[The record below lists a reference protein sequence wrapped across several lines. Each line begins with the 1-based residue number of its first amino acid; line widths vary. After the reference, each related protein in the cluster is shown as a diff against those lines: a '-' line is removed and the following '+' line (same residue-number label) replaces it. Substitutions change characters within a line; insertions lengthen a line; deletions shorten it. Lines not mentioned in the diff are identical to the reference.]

1 MEYRLIHNDENWP
14 DYLDTV
20 IDYYNNRVN
29 RGVGYPPAKLYHDQ
43 VMLNYN
49 PVSEFIKLKHETPF
63 PFKVGDDVLAL
74 TNKLSFTKGDEGNL
88 TIYQIRKIDGFKI
101 YLEEIMP
108 NGDKVEVKHAFK
120 PYELQI
126 INPKAKEF
134 ITSRSVYHTMLE
146 RRKSRQERRKL
157 TKQLND
163 ANYGTRQTIMRH
175 IKKCLKEGD
184 IKQAEEL
191 LVKYN
196 ALTQAK
202 KTIDE
207 VIEKINAYKK

>member
-20 IDYYNNRVN
+20 INYYNNRVN
-29 RGVGYPPAKLYHDQ
+29 RGVGYPPAKL
-43 VMLNYN
+43 
-49 PVSEFIKLKHETPF
+49 
-63 PFKVGDDVLAL
+63 
-74 TNKLSFTKGDEGNL
+74 
-88 TIYQIRKIDGFKI
+88 TIYQIRKIDGLKI
-101 YLEEIMP
+101 YLDEILP
-108 NGDKVEVKHAFK
+108 NGNKVEVKRAFK

-134 ITSRSVYHTMLE
+134 ITSRSVYRTMLE
-146 RRKSRQERRKL
+146 RKKSRQEKRKL

>member
-1 MEYRLIHNDENWP
+1 
-14 DYLDTV
+14 
-20 IDYYNNRVN
+20 
-29 RGVGYPPAKLYHDQ
+29 
-43 VMLNYN
+43 MLNYD

-101 YLEEIMP
+101 YLDEIMP
-108 NGDKVEVKHAFK
+108 NGEKVEIKRAFK
-120 PYELQI
+120 PYELQL
-126 INPKAKEF
+126 INNNVKEF

-146 RRKSRQERRKL
+146 RRKSRQERRRL

-163 ANYGTRQTIMRH
+163 VNYGTRKTLWRH
-175 IKKCLKEGD
+175 IVKNVKEGNR
-184 IKQAEEL
+184 QEAERL

-196 ALTQAK
+196 ALTRAK
-202 KTIDE
+202 RTLEDVE
-207 VIEKINAYKK
+207 V